1 MVSKEIFKAL
11 GSKTRLDI
19 LKILSKE
26 EMHLSG
32 IAREIGISK
41 PAISKHLNIL
51 ESVGLIERKTFG
63 NTHVFNSNFSNLYT
77 SFEYFKESLELD
89 ISRGKSVLDVLKN
102 ISGVEV
108 KKMGEKEFITSIDG
122 EQGYYLYEVDGR
134 VPDVPIGEYILEK
147 DSKVKIKKLLP
158 VSKKEIDIQIK

>member
-1 MVSKEIFKAL
+1 
-11 GSKTRLDI
+11 
-19 LKILSKE
+19 
-26 EMHLSG
+26 
-32 IAREIGISK
+32 
-41 PAISKHLNIL
+41 
-51 ESVGLIERKTFG
+51 
-63 NTHVFNSNFSNLYT
+63 
-77 SFEYFKESLELD
+77 KESLELD

-122 EQGYYLYEVDGR
+122 EHGYYLYEVDGR